1 MTYELHSSKRTLRVE
16 SAKSVLNDLGP
27 CIVESRRTKIYLQSI
42 SSAARYVLKYTL
54 LAKYLLGLSCGEFE
68 FTSWCHNTAES
79 VIDLQL

>member
-16 SAKSVLNDLGP
+16 STKSVLNDLGP
-27 CIVESRRTKIYLQSI
+27 CIVESKRTKICLQSI

-54 LAKYLLGLSCGEFE
+54 LAKYEGLSYGEFE
-68 FTSWCHNTAES
+68 FASSCHNTAES